1 MLFLQKPCTSN
12 HFLMIFRQFWT
23 IVFAFYLLTSCKIQE
38 KEKQSE
44 KKLEKVVPQYAKGF
58 FWEKGEKYAILYVTR
73 PFNDKT
79 DTLQYVLAKS
89 RQDIPQDL
97 QHLSF
102 VQIPLKRLVST
113 STTHIP
119 ALEALASLD
128 CLVASNSL
136 QYVYS
141 EAVQKL
147 VQQGK
152 ITALNEESLE
162 FEKIIA
168 LQPNLLMVSA
178 MPATKMGVY
187 QKIQEAGV
195 AILPNA
201 EWLEE
206 HPLGKAEWIK
216 IFGLLLEKETEA
228 NSFFENIEKEYI
240 KLKNLAQKVE
250 KPRKV
255 ALGMPQKE
263 IWYVPAGK
271 SFGAVFL
278 KDANLDYAFASDT
291 GKGSLQL
298 SKELVFSKFTDA
310 SLWLNA
316 EIPAQLNAK
325 TFCEYKQIEAV
336 RKGEIYDRQKRLSAQ
351 GGNDYWERAVI
362 HPEEVLGD
370 LIQIAYPELLPKREL
385 VYYRKIEVACP

>member
-1 MLFLQKPCTSN
+1 MN
-12 HFLMIFRQFWT
+12 FRQLL
-23 IVFAFYLLTSCKIQE
+23 IILIAFCLGSSCKTQE
-38 KEKQSE
+38 ERRTRNEKV
-44 KKLEKVVPQYAKGF
+44 LEKVFPQYARGF
-58 FWEKGEKYAILYVTR
+58 FWEKSEKYTILHITR
-73 PFNDKT
+73 PFDDKT
-79 DTLQYVLAKS
+79 DTLRYVLAKS
-89 RQDIPQDL
+89 KQDIPQDL
-97 QHLSF
+97 QHLRF
-102 VQIPLKRLVST
+102 IQIPIKRIVST

-119 ALEALASLD
+119 ALEVMGSLD

-136 QYVYS
+136 QYIYS

-147 VQQGK
+147 AQQGK
-152 ITALNEESLE
+152 ITALSEESLE
-162 FEKIIA
+162 LEKIIA

-187 QKIQEAGV
+187 QKIQEAGIAV
-195 AILPNA
+195 LPNA

-216 IFGLLLEKETEA
+216 MFGLLLEKEMEA
-228 NSFFENIEKEYI
+228 NRFFENIEKEYS
-240 KLKNLAQKVE
+240 KLKNLAQNVK

-255 ALGMPQKE
+255 ALGLPQKE

-271 SFGAVFL
+271 SFGAAFL
-278 KDANLDYAFASDT
+278 KDANLDYAFASDMGT
-291 GKGSLQL
+291 GSLQL

-316 EIPAQLNAK
+316 EVPAQLNDK
-325 TFCEYKQIEAV
+325 IFCEYKQIEAV
-336 RKGEIYDRQKRLSAQ
+336 RKGEIYDRKKRLSAQ

-370 LIQIAYPELLPKREL
+370 LIQIAYPELLPQREL
-385 VYYRKIEVACP
+385 MYYRKIGVACP